1 MAPEMDR
8 DNSAEPPELKVWRWP
23 RVEGRPALHW
33 AHATGY
39 HARTY
44 EPLLEQLSSF
54 ANVLAWDMRGH
65 GASAAAG
72 APGSLGS
79 WDTYYRD
86 LAAVIDAADDPLWLA
101 GHSVGAT
108 VSLMAAA
115 RRPDKVRGLLLV
127 EPVLLDPIQGLVAF
141 ALRMARQTHRH
152 RLAVLAARRR
162 SRFDTRG
169 AAFANYQ
176 GRGGFKT
183 WPDEWLQAY
192 VDHGFVDDVEGG
204 VTLATPAA
212 WESDTFAAVEYNA
225 WPEIRRLKCPV
236 IALGGERGSTF
247 SSLSRRLFA
256 RLARQAV
263 IEQVPGTTHFIPM
276 EATGAVADAARR
288 LVTSRTLTA
297 CTT

>member
-1 MAPEMDR
+1 MAFDMGRNDPADR
-8 DNSAEPPELKVWRWP
+8 REIKVWRWP
-23 RVEGRPALHW
+23 RIEGRPLLHW

-44 EPLLEQLSSF
+44 TPLLDQLSTF

-72 APGSLGS
+72 EPGSLHS
-79 WDTYYRD
+79 WAPYYRD

-108 VSLMAAA
+108 VSLMAAS

-127 EPVLLDPIQGLVAF
+127 EPVLLDPVQSLGAFGLRLAH
-141 ALRMARQTHRH
+141 QTHRH
-152 RLAVLAARRR
+152 RLAALTARRR
-162 SRFDTRG
+162 SRFQSRE

-192 VDHGFVDDVEGG
+192 VEHGFVEADDGG
-204 VTLATPAA
+204 VMLATPAT
-212 WESDTFAAVEYNA
+212 WESATFAAVEYNA
-225 WPEIRRLKCPV
+225 WPAIRRLKCPV

-247 SSLSRRLFA
+247 SPLSRRLFA
-256 RLARQAV
+256 RLVPRAT
-263 IEQVPGTTHFIPM
+263 IEQVPGTTHFVPM
-276 EATGAVADAARR
+276 EAAEIVVQAARR
-288 LVTSRTLTA
+288 LVTSRTA
-297 CTT
+297 PGP